1 MSQEEISMASA
12 ETPTPAT
19 SPAAAGSDNS
29 FGRIFG
35 VLFSPKPTFESIVR
49 RPTWILP
56 LILIAVVSVGVI
68 FTFSQRVGWR
78 NFMIRQDQQNS
89 RTQKQ
94 MESMTEEQR
103 EKLIDTQTK
112 VAPIFGYI
120 GVTLGLFIAAV
131 VVAAVLMLAFN
142 LIHGTK
148 IGFVPSLG
156 IVSYSW
162 VPGII
167 GGLLGILILF
177 LKDPSTV
184 DLEHLVASNAGAF
197 LADDAPKW
205 MLTLFTAFDLFAF
218 WNMIL
223 MAIGFSAADPKKISF
238 GKALGTVVGVWLIY
252 VIVKVGLAAAFS

>member
-1 MSQEEISMASA
+1 MASA
-12 ETPTPAT
+12 ETPSPVPA
-19 SPAAAGSDNS
+19 PAAPGSDSS

-35 VLFSPKPTFESIVR
+35 VLFSPKPTFEAIVR

-56 LILIAVVSVGVI
+56 LILIVVVAVGVI

-103 EKLIDTQTK
+103 ENLINTQTK
-112 VAPIFGYI
+112 VAPIFAYAAVIVG
-120 GVTLGLFIAAV
+120 TFIAAV

-148 IGFVPSLG
+148 IGFAPSLG

-167 GGLLGILILF
+167 GGLLGILVLF

-184 DLEHLVASNAGAF
+184 DLEHLVASNGGAF
-197 LADDAPKW
+197 LADDSPKW
-205 MLTLFTAFDLFAF
+205 MVTLFTAFDLFAF

-252 VIVKVGLAAAFS
+252 IIVKVGLVAAFS

>member
-1 MSQEEISMASA
+1 MASA

-19 SPAAAGSDNS
+19 SPATSSGTGGSDNS

-35 VLFSPKPTFESIVR
+35 VLFSPTATFESIVR

-56 LILIAVVSVGVI
+56 LILIVVFAVGVI

-78 NFMIRQDQQNS
+78 NFMIRQDQQSS

-103 EKLIDTQTK
+103 ENLINTQTK

-184 DLEHLVASNAGAF
+184 DLEHLVASNGGSF

-223 MAIGFSAADPKKISF
+223 MAIGFSAADPKKVSF

-252 VIVKVGLAAAFS
+252 VIVKVGLTAAFS